1 MQSND
6 RLIDPLKEASLR
18 ALGRI
23 TESLTALMIDTGVT
37 VQEYSKLVRERA
49 VQTAATRLLQEEGRA
64 SKTRLSIITGLSR
77 AEVARILAQ
86 TVHER
91 ASVREPLGRL
101 EVTSAEQE
109 AALPGTDVER
119 PDAVGAHRSVASP
132 RRARDRRATIQPG

>member
-77 AEVARILAQ
+77 AEVARILKANGAP
-86 TVHER
+86 H
-91 ASVREPLGRL
+91 SVPA
-101 EVTSAEQE
+101 T
-109 AALPGTDVER
+109 
-119 PDAVGAHRSVASP
+119 RSPV
-132 RRARDRRATIQPG
+132 RNVLATWH